1 MCYDSHHSISLSQTL
16 EGVHD
21 HATRRL
27 GARLADGRNADDLG
41 TAFGL
46 SADSVAP
53 TVDEWYQDLRNNMQR
68 EMTFDV
74 LPERLTQGT

>member
-1 MCYDSHHSISLSQTL
+1 MSASDIHQELL
-16 EGVHD
+16 EHLGRND
-21 HATRRL
+21 TRRL